1 MTQRSQRDR
10 KGKAFLGYKCRKPG
24 FPKGQIFVCRIEI
37 REVKKGEDSWLGKE
51 RLLEMGER
59 ERWGRK

>member
-24 FPKGQIFVCRIEI
+24 FPKGQIFVCRI
-37 REVKKGEDSWLGKE
+37 VKKGEDSWLGKE